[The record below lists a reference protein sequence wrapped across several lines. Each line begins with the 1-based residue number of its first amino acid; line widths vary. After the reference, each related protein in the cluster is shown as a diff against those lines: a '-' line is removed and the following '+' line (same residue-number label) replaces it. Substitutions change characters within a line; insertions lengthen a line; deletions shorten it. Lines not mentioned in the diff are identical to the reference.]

1 MQKASL
7 VIPTCYQSQIQGG
20 YASAVCLN
28 LPLTRQADRLRDYT
42 VIKFSRKQNRILRQR
57 PQFAHTCAYGESV
70 SRRVLYCC
78 ENSGGERKHIVR
90 RVRRAMGCLSKSRKF
105 FSSVRK
111 EFRELFYI
119 FSGTPIPNNPSPFV
133 SAVSVALVSARRNA
147 RTSSS
152 ACKILQ
158 SK

>member
-28 LPLTRQADRLRDYT
+28 LPLTRQADRLRESCT
-42 VIKFSRKQNRILRQR
+42 VIKLAQAGF
-57 PQFAHTCAYGESV
+57 PCASALNLSLATYGESV